1 MRSWSKEV
9 FSLNIGKKISELR
22 NKNGMSQQALAD
34 SLFVSRDLVSKWENG
49 TRRPNYRMIEKIA
62 EVFNAKVDEIVDTTD
77 LVFKELFDGNLAGI
91 EISDADLAVVL
102 DRFLRSIPEKDA
114 DIFINRYYHLK
125 NTAEIAEAYGIREN
139 HVRSILSKTRAKLA
153 RYIKESKKNER

>member
-62 EVFNAKVDEIVDTTD
+62 EVSGVDLYD
-77 LVFKELFDGNLAGI
+77 KRNL
-91 EISDADLAVVL
+91 
-102 DRFLRSIPEKDA
+102 
-114 DIFINRYYHLK
+114 
-125 NTAEIAEAYGIREN
+125 
-139 HVRSILSKTRAKLA
+139 KLA
-153 RYIKESKKNER
+153 KDMMDF